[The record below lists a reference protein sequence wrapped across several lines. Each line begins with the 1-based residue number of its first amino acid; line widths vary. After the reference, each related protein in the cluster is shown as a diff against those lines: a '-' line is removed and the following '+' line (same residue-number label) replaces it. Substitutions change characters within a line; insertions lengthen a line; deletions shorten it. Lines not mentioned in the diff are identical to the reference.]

1 MYADITSLT
10 TWLNIKLTY
19 IARQETKKVWTFDV
33 MSDAE
38 RKRISGYIIIKNN
51 NNNNNCKISML
62 PVSLL
67 SIIYG
72 IELNLLMHTVYS
84 YSSSLLDFS
93 W

>member
-1 MYADITSLT
+1 MTEYQTHIVNTRSQ
-10 TWLNIKLTY
+10 
-19 IARQETKKVWTFDV
+19 QETKKVWTFDV

-38 RKRISGYIIIKNN
+38 RKRISGYIIIIII
-51 NNNNNCKISML
+51 NCKISML

-67 SIIYG
+67 SIVHG